1 MTPVVSRRDPDARGY
16 FGEFGGRF
24 VPETLVEPVEEL
36 ERAYFAAREDP
47 EFHVELD
54 RLLKDYPGSAWA
66 HYERYQ
72 TLQAKAMLAKAAL
85 PDWTP
90 TRKAILGA
98 DPLYGSMARATGPEV
113 STEWIGR
120 AVLERLR
127 VLDPVSYL
135 RFASVYK
142 GFEGIAD
149 FEREF
154 VELQKTTAP
163 KRRRTGS

>member
-1 MTPVVSRRDPDARGY
+1 MTVDLLAVEIEEEAR
-16 FGEFGGRF
+16 
-24 VPETLVEPVEEL
+24 T
-36 ERAYFAAREDP
+36 A
-47 EFHVELD
+47 
-54 RLLKDYPGSAWA
+54 
-66 HYERYQ
+66 
-72 TLQAKAMLAKAAL
+72 
-85 PDWTP
+85 
-90 TRKAILGA
+90 
-98 DPLYGSMARATGPEV
+98 GPEV
-113 STEWIGR
+113 SSEWIGR

-163 KRRRTGS
+163 KRRGRALTRGSGARRFVKPVTSANLREPRETQA